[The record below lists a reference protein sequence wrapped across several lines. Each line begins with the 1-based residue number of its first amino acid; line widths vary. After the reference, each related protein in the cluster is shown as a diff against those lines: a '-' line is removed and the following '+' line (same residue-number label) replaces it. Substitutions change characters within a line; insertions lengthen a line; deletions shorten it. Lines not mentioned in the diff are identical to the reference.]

1 MHGHRLDLDHRFR
14 RRSVTTLRSSD
25 RDSNHLVHRIH
36 RRPGVHQHLE
46 RRRHL
51 IELMRPLQPR
61 PVHTERKLTRHRPRR
76 HPRRTPIQTRR
87 LTHHRRRRQ
96 RVSKRGDRTTHGH
109 RLDLDHRFRRRS
121 VTTLRSSDR
130 DSNHLVHRIHRRPG
144 VHQHLERR
152 RHLIELMRPLQP
164 RPVHTERKLTRHRPR
179 RHPRRTPIQTR
190 RLTHHRRRRRMSGRR
205 ENKQRRRRADGCGS
219 QESSKH

>member
-1 MHGHRLDLDHRFR
+1 MAAACGRQSRARKRWRSDESRRSSRRSSPCVTAIITPVLTVVTPAVSCVTAIITPVLACVAAIISPVITCVTVGLVAGASIIIVACLRERGLDNHRSLQDRFGLDDEFGLDRELDLDHRFR

-76 HPRRTPIQTRR
+76 HPRRAPVQTRR
-87 LTHHRRRRQ
+87 LTHHRRRR
-96 RVSKRGDRTTHGH
+96 
-109 RLDLDHRFRRRS
+109 
-121 VTTLRSSDR
+121 
-130 DSNHLVHRIHRRPG
+130 
-144 VHQHLERR
+144 
-152 RHLIELMRPLQP
+152 
-164 RPVHTERKLTRHRPR
+164 
-179 RHPRRTPIQTR
+179 
-190 RLTHHRRRRRMSGRR
+190 
-205 ENKQRRRRADGCGS
+205 
-219 QESSKH
+219 